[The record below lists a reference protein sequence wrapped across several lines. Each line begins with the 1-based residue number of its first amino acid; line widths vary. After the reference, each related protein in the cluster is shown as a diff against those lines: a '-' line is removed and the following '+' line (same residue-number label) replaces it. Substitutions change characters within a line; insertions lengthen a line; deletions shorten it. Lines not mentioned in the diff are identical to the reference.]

1 MKRHLAGVPVK
12 KNVCYNESWLV
23 KNDNQPC
30 PTLFSPCIEGDSQCS
45 HPTGKRRRDTPV
57 IQELMNRA
65 DQRGFLT
72 FEDVLEVLEGDEG
85 EDVVALEAL
94 LDELDELGIEL
105 RRADDR
111 TADPI
116 LDDSFEQEE
125 LRDPEI
131 GDIEAVSP
139 DDPVGLY
146 FRQMAQEPLLTAQD
160 EIMLARRIE
169 LGKDAQEWLLRLR
182 KLSNDIQELRTVMMT
197 IRRTYQNIETQTLL
211 SRKSQ
216 EVGLLT
222 QIFEDAHH
230 LSARMADLPL
240 DEELAYRLQHHTH
253 NLESVLPGTRQD
265 YAWTETIRE
274 TMNKGTLSNGA
285 FKAVDFAASLT
296 GIECCTNIASVMM
309 EDGQAAREH
318 LGRANTRLVVSIAKR
333 YMGQGLPF
341 PDLIQEGNVGLM
353 RAVDKY
359 DYRRGNR
366 FSTYATWWIRQA
378 ITRALAQKTRTIRIP
393 LHMTERIRQ
402 MYRTAQNLEQKLGR
416 RPTPE
421 EIAIEMDVQ
430 PDAIR
435 SMMDASQHAIA
446 LERPVGDD
454 GDSEFGDFLEDQD
467 TPSPVES
474 ATQNL
479 LQETIEEVLSELTPR
494 QSHILRLRFGLGG
507 GEPHTL
513 EEIANKF
520 GLSRERIRQ
529 LEKEALRRLRHPRLA
544 HNLRDYLH

>member
-1 MKRHLAGVPVK
+1 
-12 KNVCYNESWLV
+12 
-23 KNDNQPC
+23 
-30 PTLFSPCIEGDSQCS
+30 
-45 HPTGKRRRDTPV
+45 
-57 IQELMNRA
+57 MNRA
-65 DQRGFLT
+65 DQRGYLT
-72 FEDVLEVLEGDEG
+72 FEDVLEVLDEDGDDITTIES
-85 EDVVALEAL
+85 VLY
-94 LDELDELGIEL
+94 ELDELGIEIRQEGDSSPSL
-105 RRADDR
+105 GIGDEPDIEFEPEEIPQ
-111 TADPI
+111 DPT
-116 LDDSFEQEE
+116 
-125 LRDPEI
+125 I
-131 GDIEAVSP
+131 GDINAVSA

-146 FRQMAQEPLLTAQD
+146 FRQMAQEPLLTAQE
-160 EIMLARRIE
+160 EIELAKRIE
-169 LGKDAQEWLLRLR
+169 YGKEARERL
-182 KLSNDIQELRTVMMT
+182 NRTEAVV
-197 IRRTYQNIETQTLL
+197 IYGEAG
-211 SRKSQ
+211 
-216 EVGLLT
+216 V
-222 QIFEDAHH
+222 A
-230 LSARMADLPL
+230 
-240 DEELAYRLQHHTH
+240 RLQRLVH
-253 NLESVLPGTRQD
+253 
-265 YAWTETIRE
+265 
-274 TMNKGTLSNGA
+274 
-285 FKAVDFAASLT
+285 
-296 GIECCTNIASVMM
+296 
-309 EDGQAAREH
+309 DGQAAREH

-359 DYRRGNR
+359 DYKRGNR

-402 MYRTAQNLEQKLGR
+402 MYRTAQHLEQNLGR

-421 EIAIEMDVQ
+421 EIAFEMDLPADSV
-430 PDAIR
+430 R

-454 GDSEFGDFLEDQD
+454 GDSEFGDFIEDQES
-467 TPSPVES
+467 PSPVEA
-474 ATQNL
+474 ATQHL

-544 HNLRDYLH
+544 HNLRDYLG

>member
-1 MKRHLAGVPVK
+1 M
-12 KNVCYNESWLV
+12 
-23 KNDNQPC
+23 
-30 PTLFSPCIEGDSQCS
+30 
-45 HPTGKRRRDTPV
+45 
-57 IQELMNRA
+57 IQELLNRA
-65 DQRGFLT
+65 DRRGYVTFDDVMELLEDDGEDTHT
-72 FEDVLEVLEGDEG
+72 FESV
-85 EDVVALEAL
+85 

-105 RRADDR
+105 RQDELHRDDADELEDEYD
-111 TADPI
+111 AE
-116 LDDSFEQEE
+116 SEE
-125 LRDPEI
+125 VQEI
-131 GDIEAVSP
+131 GDINAVSA

-146 FRQMAQEPLLTAQD
+146 FRQMAQEPLLTAHEEVD
-160 EIMLARRIE
+160 LAKRIE
-169 LGKDAQEWLLRLR
+169 LGKEIALKMESMRRIDPEQRCQFEA
-182 KLSNDIQELRTVMMT
+182 I
-197 IRRTYQNIETQTLL
+197 IR
-211 SRKSQ
+211 
-216 EVGLLT
+216 
-222 QIFEDAHH
+222 
-230 LSARMADLPL
+230 
-240 DEELAYRLQHHTH
+240 
-253 NLESVLPGTRQD
+253 
-265 YAWTETIRE
+265 
-274 TMNKGTLSNGA
+274 
-285 FKAVDFAASLT
+285 
-296 GIECCTNIASVMM
+296 
-309 EDGQAAREH
+309 DGQAAREH

-359 DYRRGNR
+359 DYQRGNR

-402 MYRTAQNLEQKLGR
+402 MYRTAQSLEQSLGR

-421 EIAIEMDVQ
+421 EIAAEMDIPAENV
-430 PDAIR
+430 R
-435 SMMDASQHAIA
+435 GMMDASQHAIA

-454 GDSEFGDFLEDQD
+454 GDSEFGDFIEDQD

-474 ATQNL
+474 ATQHL

-507 GEPHTL
+507 GDPHTL

-544 HNLRDYLH
+544 HTLKDYLA

>member
-1 MKRHLAGVPVK
+1 MPAPAVPPPDPG
-12 KNVCYNESWLV
+12 NPRREE
-23 KNDNQPC
+23 
-30 PTLFSPCIEGDSQCS
+30 TL
-45 HPTGKRRRDTPV
+45 V

-65 DQRGFLT
+65 DQRGYLT
-72 FEDVLEVLEGDEG
+72 VDDVLEVLDEEGD
-85 EDVVALEAL
+85 DVNALETL
-94 LDELDELGIEL
+94 LYELDELGIEI
-105 RRADDR
+105 RQESEASARMGIPDENEIEFEPEEIPQ
-111 TADPI
+111 DPGV
-116 LDDSFEQEE
+116 
-125 LRDPEI
+125 
-131 GDIEAVSP
+131 GDINAVSA

-146 FRQMAQEPLLTAQD
+146 FRQMAQEPLLTAQE
-160 EIMLARRIE
+160 EIELAKRIE
-169 LGKDAQEWLLRLR
+169 IGKEARDKMIRYGARAIYGEAWYVHMERL
-182 KLSNDIQELRTVMMT
+182 
-197 IRRTYQNIETQTLL
+197 
-211 SRKSQ
+211 
-216 EVGLLT
+216 
-222 QIFEDAHH
+222 
-230 LSARMADLPL
+230 
-240 DEELAYRLQHHTH
+240 
-253 NLESVLPGTRQD
+253 VL
-265 YAWTETIRE
+265 
-274 TMNKGTLSNGA
+274 
-285 FKAVDFAASLT
+285 
-296 GIECCTNIASVMM
+296 
-309 EDGQAAREH
+309 DGQSAREH

-359 DYRRGNR
+359 DYKRGNR

-402 MYRTAQNLEQKLGR
+402 MYRTAQSLEQSLGR

-421 EIAIEMDVQ
+421 EIASEMDLPTDSV
-430 PDAIR
+430 R
-435 SMMDASQHAIA
+435 GMMDASQHAIA

-454 GDSEFGDFLEDQD
+454 GDSEFGDFIEDQD
-467 TPSPVES
+467 SPSPVEA
-474 ATQNL
+474 ATQHL

-544 HNLRDYLH
+544 HNLRDYLS

>member
-1 MKRHLAGVPVK
+1 
-12 KNVCYNESWLV
+12 
-23 KNDNQPC
+23 
-30 PTLFSPCIEGDSQCS
+30 
-45 HPTGKRRRDTPV
+45 V
-57 IQELMNRA
+57 IQELLNRA
-65 DQRGFLT
+65 DRRGYVT
-72 FEDVLEVLEGDEG
+72 FEDVMELLEDEADDTHTF
-85 EDVVALEAL
+85 ESV

-105 RRADDR
+105 RQEDLQRDETDELEDDYD
-111 TADPI
+111 AE
-116 LDDSFEQEE
+116 SEE
-125 LRDPEI
+125 IQEI
-131 GDIEAVSP
+131 GDINAVSA

-146 FRQMAQEPLLTAQD
+146 FRQMAQEPLLTAQE
-160 EIMLARRIE
+160 EIELAKRIE
-169 LGKDAQEWLLRLR
+169 LGKEVALRLQSMPD
-182 KLSNDIQELRTVMMT
+182 LDPEQ
-197 IRRTYQNIETQTLL
+197 RRQ
-211 SRKSQ
+211 
-216 EVGLLT
+216 
-222 QIFEDAHH
+222 
-230 LSARMADLPL
+230 
-240 DEELAYRLQHHTH
+240 
-253 NLESVLPGTRQD
+253 LEAIVR
-265 YAWTETIRE
+265 
-274 TMNKGTLSNGA
+274 
-285 FKAVDFAASLT
+285 
-296 GIECCTNIASVMM
+296 
-309 EDGQAAREH
+309 DGQAAREH

-359 DYRRGNR
+359 DYQRGNR

-402 MYRTAQNLEQKLGR
+402 MYRTAQLLEQSLGR

-421 EIAIEMDVQ
+421 EIAAEMDIPAESV
-430 PDAIR
+430 R
-435 SMMDASQHAIA
+435 GMMDASQHAIA

-454 GDSEFGDFLEDQD
+454 GDSEFGDFIEDQD

-474 ATQNL
+474 ATQHM

-507 GEPHTL
+507 GDPHTL

-544 HNLRDYLH
+544 HTLRDYLA

>member
-1 MKRHLAGVPVK
+1 GAIEAG
-12 KNVCYNESWLV
+12 
-23 KNDNQPC
+23 
-30 PTLFSPCIEGDSQCS
+30 
-45 HPTGKRRRDTPV
+45 
-57 IQELMNRA
+57 
-65 DQRGFLT
+65 
-72 FEDVLEVLEGDEG
+72 
-85 EDVVALEAL
+85 
-94 LDELDELGIEL
+94 LDELDDLGIEL
-105 RRADDR
+105 RQDDNDAVVAD
-111 TADPI
+111 TAVDV
-116 LDDSFEQEE
+116 DEEFEPEQI
-125 LRDPEI
+125 RDPEV
-131 GDIEAVSP
+131 GDINAVSP

-146 FRQMAQEPLLTAQD
+146 FRQMAQEPLLTAD
-160 EIMLARRIE
+160 EEIELAKRIE
-169 LGKDAQEWLLRLR
+169 RGK
-182 KLSNDIQELRTVMMT
+182 
-197 IRRTYQNIETQTLL
+197 
-211 SRKSQ
+211 
-216 EVGLLT
+216 
-222 QIFEDAHH
+222 
-230 LSARMADLPL
+230 
-240 DEELAYRLQHHTH
+240 ELAEK
-253 NLESVLPGTRQD
+253 LEALGRYSFDPDKLAEMD
-265 YAWTETIRE
+265 
-274 TMNKGTLSNGA
+274 
-285 FKAVDFAASLT
+285 SL
-296 GIECCTNIASVMM
+296 IF
-309 EDGQAAREH
+309 DGQSAREH

-359 DYRRGNR
+359 DYKRGNR

-402 MYRTAQNLEQKLGR
+402 MYRTAQTLEQKLGR
-416 RPTPE
+416 RPSPE
-421 EIAIEMDVQ
+421 EIAIEMGMPAENV
-430 PDAIR
+430 R

-454 GDSEFGDFLEDQD
+454 GDSEFGDFIEDQD

-474 ATQNL
+474 ATQHL

-544 HNLRDYLH
+544 HNLRDYLN

>member
-1 MKRHLAGVPVK
+1 
-12 KNVCYNESWLV
+12 
-23 KNDNQPC
+23 
-30 PTLFSPCIEGDSQCS
+30 
-45 HPTGKRRRDTPV
+45 V
-57 IQELMNRA
+57 IQELINRA
-65 DQRGFLT
+65 DQRGYLT
-72 FEDVLEVLEGDEG
+72 YD
-85 EDVVALEAL
+85 DVVEVMEDDSDDLVSLETIL
-94 LDELDELGIEL
+94 YELDELGIEL
-105 RRADDR
+105 QKEGEDN
-111 TADPI
+111 TLLSSEEDPSS
-116 LDDSFEQEE
+116 DYGVKE
-125 LRDPEI
+125 LVQDPEI
-131 GDIEAVSP
+131 GDITAISS

-146 FRQMAQEPLLTAQD
+146 FRQMAQEPLLNAQEEIDLAKRIERGKRAQD
-160 EIMLARRIE
+160 RVQYPDA
-169 LGKDAQEWLLRLR
+169 KDRSDRWHRHMERL
-182 KLSNDIQELRTVMMT
+182 
-197 IRRTYQNIETQTLL
+197 
-211 SRKSQ
+211 
-216 EVGLLT
+216 
-222 QIFEDAHH
+222 IF
-230 LSARMADLPL
+230 
-240 DEELAYRLQHHTH
+240 
-253 NLESVLPGTRQD
+253 
-265 YAWTETIRE
+265 
-274 TMNKGTLSNGA
+274 
-285 FKAVDFAASLT
+285 
-296 GIECCTNIASVMM
+296 
-309 EDGQAAREH
+309 DGQLAREH

-402 MYRTAQNLEQKLGR
+402 MYRIAQNLEQKRGR
-416 RPTPE
+416 RPTVDEIAVEMDLPE
-421 EIAIEMDVQ
+421 ET
-430 PDAIR
+430 IR

-454 GDSEFGDFLEDQD
+454 GDSEFGDFIEDQD

-474 ATQNL
+474 ATQHL
-479 LQETIEEVLSELTPR
+479 LEETIEEVLSELTPR

-544 HNLRDYLH
+544 HNLRDYL

>member
-1 MKRHLAGVPVK
+1 MVPI
-12 KNVCYNESWLV
+12 S
-23 KNDNQPC
+23 
-30 PTLFSPCIEGDSQCS
+30 
-45 HPTGKRRRDTPV
+45 DTPGGNGTQV

-65 DQRGFLT
+65 DQRGYVT
-72 FEDVLEVLEGDEG
+72 FEDVLELLDEDSD
-85 EDVVALEAL
+85 DVNAIEAV

-105 RRADDR
+105 RQDNVRDEDDLDHR
-111 TADPI
+111 DREFEAEEESHDPGV
-116 LDDSFEQEE
+116 
-125 LRDPEI
+125 
-131 GDIEAVSP
+131 GDINAVSA

-146 FRQMAQEPLLTAQD
+146 FRQMAQEPLLTAQE
-160 EIMLARRIE
+160 EIELAKRIE
-169 LGKDAQEWLLRLR
+169 LGREA
-182 KLSNDIQELRTVMMT
+182 
-197 IRRTYQNIETQTLL
+197 
-211 SRKSQ
+211 
-216 EVGLLT
+216 
-222 QIFEDAHH
+222 
-230 LSARMADLPL
+230 
-240 DEELAYRLQHHTH
+240 EELLPTTPSGTEEYERLLQ
-253 NLESVLPGTRQD
+253 LQ
-265 YAWTETIRE
+265 Y
-274 TMNKGTLSNGA
+274 
-285 FKAVDFAASLT
+285 
-296 GIECCTNIASVMM
+296 
-309 EDGQAAREH
+309 DGQEAREH

-359 DYRRGNR
+359 DYKRGNR

-402 MYRTAQNLEQKLGR
+402 MYRTAQVLEQTLGH

-421 EIAIEMDVQ
+421 EIAKEMELPPESV
-430 PDAIR
+430 R
-435 SMMDASQHAIA
+435 GMMDASQHAIA

-454 GDSEFGDFLEDQD
+454 GDSEFGDFIEDQD
-467 TPSPVES
+467 SPSPVEA
-474 ATQNL
+474 ATQHL

-544 HNLRDYLH
+544 HNLRDYLS

>member
-1 MKRHLAGVPVK
+1 
-12 KNVCYNESWLV
+12 
-23 KNDNQPC
+23 
-30 PTLFSPCIEGDSQCS
+30 
-45 HPTGKRRRDTPV
+45 
-57 IQELMNRA
+57 MNRA
-65 DQRGFLT
+65 DQRGYVT
-72 FEDVLEVLEGDEG
+72 FEDVLELLDEDSD
-85 EDVVALEAL
+85 DVNAIEAV

-105 RRADDR
+105 RQHEVESHDELDNPDDEFQPAE
-111 TADPI
+111 TSHDPGV
-116 LDDSFEQEE
+116 
-125 LRDPEI
+125 
-131 GDIEAVSP
+131 GDINAVSA

-146 FRQMAQEPLLTAQD
+146 FRQMAQEPLLTAEE
-160 EIMLARRIE
+160 EIDLAKRIE
-169 LGKDAQEWLLRLR
+169 LGCSAAERLCDPTLPPSEREWLARL
-182 KLSNDIQELRTVMMT
+182 
-197 IRRTYQNIETQTLL
+197 
-211 SRKSQ
+211 
-216 EVGLLT
+216 
-222 QIFEDAHH
+222 
-230 LSARMADLPL
+230 
-240 DEELAYRLQHHTH
+240 
-253 NLESVLPGTRQD
+253 
-265 YAWTETIRE
+265 
-274 TMNKGTLSNGA
+274 
-285 FKAVDFAASLT
+285 VD
-296 GIECCTNIASVMM
+296 
-309 EDGQAAREH
+309 DGQAAREH

-359 DYRRGNR
+359 DYKRGNR

-402 MYRTAQNLEQKLGR
+402 MYRTAQVLEQSLGH

-421 EIAIEMDVQ
+421 EIAKEMELPPESV
-430 PDAIR
+430 R
-435 SMMDASQHAIA
+435 GMMDASQHAIA

-454 GDSEFGDFLEDQD
+454 GDSEFGDFIEDQD
-467 TPSPVES
+467 SPSPVEA
-474 ATQNL
+474 ATQHL

-544 HNLRDYLH
+544 HNLRDYLS

>member
-1 MKRHLAGVPVK
+1 M
-12 KNVCYNESWLV
+12 
-23 KNDNQPC
+23 
-30 PTLFSPCIEGDSQCS
+30 
-45 HPTGKRRRDTPV
+45 

-65 DQRGFLT
+65 DQQGYVT
-72 FEDVLEVLEGDEG
+72 FEDVLEILG
-85 EDVVALEAL
+85 EDGDDVTAIEAV

-105 RRADDR
+105 RQHDEEHDYAPGGLEADDEFG
-111 TADPI
+111 AEESMSDPNV
-116 LDDSFEQEE
+116 
-125 LRDPEI
+125 
-131 GDIEAVSP
+131 GDINAVSA

-146 FRQMAQEPLLTAQD
+146 FRQMAQEPLLTALE
-160 EIMLARRIE
+160 EIELAKRIE
-169 LGKDAQEWLLRLR
+169 RGKDSFL
-182 KLSNDIQELRTVMMT
+182 KLSQVSSNCNVTLRREL
-197 IRRTYQNIETQTLL
+197 
-211 SRKSQ
+211 
-216 EVGLLT
+216 
-222 QIFEDAHH
+222 D
-230 LSARMADLPL
+230 
-240 DEELAYRLQHHTH
+240 
-253 NLESVLPGTRQD
+253 
-265 YAWTETIRE
+265 
-274 TMNKGTLSNGA
+274 
-285 FKAVDFAASLT
+285 SL
-296 GIECCTNIASVMM
+296 V
-309 EDGQAAREH
+309 EDGQYAREH

-359 DYRRGNR
+359 DYKRGNR

-402 MYRTAQNLEQKLGR
+402 MYRTAQVLEQNLGR

-421 EIAIEMDVQ
+421 EIAKEMEL
-430 PDAIR
+430 PADAVR

-454 GDSEFGDFLEDQD
+454 GDSEFGDFIEDQD
-467 TPSPVES
+467 TPSPLES
-474 ATQNL
+474 ATQHL
-479 LQETIEEVLSELTPR
+479 LQETIEEVLAELTPR

-529 LEKEALRRLRHPRLA
+529 LEKEALRRLRHPKLA
-544 HNLRDYLH
+544 HNLRDYLS

>member
-1 MKRHLAGVPVK
+1 M
-12 KNVCYNESWLV
+12 
-23 KNDNQPC
+23 
-30 PTLFSPCIEGDSQCS
+30 
-45 HPTGKRRRDTPV
+45 
-57 IQELMNRA
+57 IQELLTRA
-65 DQRGFLT
+65 DQRGYLT
-72 FEDVLEVLEGDEG
+72 FDDVLEVLDDDEGD
-85 EDVVALEAL
+85 DITTLETVL
-94 LDELDELGIEL
+94 FELDELGIEL
-105 RRADDR
+105 RQEGEAEAPVNSAETHDD
-111 TADPI
+111 
-116 LDDSFEQEE
+116 FEPEE
-125 LRDPEI
+125 LPHDPAI
-131 GDIEAVSP
+131 GDINAVSA

-146 FRQMAQEPLLTAQD
+146 FRQMAQEPLLTAD
-160 EIMLARRIE
+160 EEIELAKRIE
-169 LGKDAQEWLLRLR
+169 FGKEARERMQSPTHYEACTEAEIIHLQRL
-182 KLSNDIQELRTVMMT
+182 VM
-197 IRRTYQNIETQTLL
+197 
-211 SRKSQ
+211 
-216 EVGLLT
+216 
-222 QIFEDAHH
+222 
-230 LSARMADLPL
+230 
-240 DEELAYRLQHHTH
+240 
-253 NLESVLPGTRQD
+253 
-265 YAWTETIRE
+265 
-274 TMNKGTLSNGA
+274 
-285 FKAVDFAASLT
+285 
-296 GIECCTNIASVMM
+296 
-309 EDGQAAREH
+309 DGQAAREH

-359 DYRRGNR
+359 DYKRGNR

-402 MYRTAQNLEQKLGR
+402 MYRTAQALEQSLGR

-421 EIAIEMDVQ
+421 EIAKEMKLPTDNV
-430 PDAIR
+430 R

-454 GDSEFGDFLEDQD
+454 GDSEFGDFIEDQD
-467 TPSPVES
+467 SPSPVEA
-474 ATQNL
+474 ATQHL

-544 HNLRDYLH
+544 HNLRDYLS

>member
-1 MKRHLAGVPVK
+1 MVPISNAPGGNGIK
-12 KNVCYNESWLV
+12 
-23 KNDNQPC
+23 
-30 PTLFSPCIEGDSQCS
+30 
-45 HPTGKRRRDTPV
+45 V

-65 DQRGFLT
+65 DQQGYVT
-72 FEDVLEVLEGDEG
+72 FEDVLE
-85 EDVVALEAL
+85 L
-94 LDELDELGIEL
+94 LDEDSDDINVIEAILEELDELGIEL
-105 RRADDR
+105 RQADANPDND
-111 TADPI
+111 AIDHHDSEFEAEEESHDPGV
-116 LDDSFEQEE
+116 
-125 LRDPEI
+125 
-131 GDIEAVSP
+131 GDINAVSA

-146 FRQMAQEPLLTAQD
+146 FRQMAQEPLLTAEE
-160 EIMLARRIE
+160 EIDLAKRIE
-169 LGKDAQEWLLRLR
+169 RGKEAIKLLQQTPPNTPEYERL
-182 KLSNDIQELRTVMMT
+182 
-197 IRRTYQNIETQTLL
+197 
-211 SRKSQ
+211 
-216 EVGLLT
+216 
-222 QIFEDAHH
+222 
-230 LSARMADLPL
+230 
-240 DEELAYRLQHHTH
+240 
-253 NLESVLPGTRQD
+253 
-265 YAWTETIRE
+265 YALV
-274 TMNKGTLSNGA
+274 K
-285 FKAVDFAASLT
+285 
-296 GIECCTNIASVMM
+296 
-309 EDGQAAREH
+309 DGQAAREH

-359 DYRRGNR
+359 DYSRGNR

-402 MYRTAQNLEQKLGR
+402 MYRTAQVLEQTLGH

-421 EIAIEMDVQ
+421 EIAKEMELPPESV
-430 PDAIR
+430 R
-435 SMMDASQHAIA
+435 GMMDASQHAIA

-454 GDSEFGDFLEDQD
+454 GDSEFGDFIEDQD
-467 TPSPVES
+467 SPSPVEA
-474 ATQNL
+474 ATQHL

-544 HNLRDYLH
+544 HNLRDYLS

>member
-1 MKRHLAGVPVK
+1 MK
-12 KNVCYNESWLV
+12 
-23 KNDNQPC
+23 
-30 PTLFSPCIEGDSQCS
+30 
-45 HPTGKRRRDTPV
+45 V
-57 IQELMNRA
+57 IQELLLRA
-65 DQRGFLT
+65 DQRGYIT
-72 FEDVLEVLEGDEG
+72 IDDVMEVLDETGD
-85 EDVVALEAL
+85 DLLSVEAL
-94 LDELDELGIEL
+94 LYELDEMGIEL
-105 RRADDR
+105 QKEGTEPSFTAVVDDYE
-111 TADPI
+111 AEFDGELLQDP
-116 LDDSFEQEE
+116 DV
-125 LRDPEI
+125 
-131 GDIEAVSP
+131 GDVNVIAS

-146 FRQMAQEPLLTAQD
+146 FRQMAQEPLLGPVE
-160 EIMLARRIE
+160 EIDLAKRIE
-169 LGKDAQEWLLRLR
+169 RGRQAEERLTKLDAPTKSDRWQLHM
-182 KLSNDIQELRTVMMT
+182 QTF
-197 IRRTYQNIETQTLL
+197 IR
-211 SRKSQ
+211 
-216 EVGLLT
+216 
-222 QIFEDAHH
+222 
-230 LSARMADLPL
+230 
-240 DEELAYRLQHHTH
+240 
-253 NLESVLPGTRQD
+253 
-265 YAWTETIRE
+265 
-274 TMNKGTLSNGA
+274 
-285 FKAVDFAASLT
+285 
-296 GIECCTNIASVMM
+296 
-309 EDGQAAREH
+309 DGQFAREH

-402 MYRTAQNLEQKLGR
+402 MYRIAQSIEQEMGR

-421 EIAIEMDVQ
+421 EIADEMDLPIDTV
-430 PDAIR
+430 R
-435 SMMDASQHAIA
+435 GMMDASQHAIA

-454 GDSEFGDFLEDQD
+454 GDSEFGDFIEDQE

-474 ATQNL
+474 ATQHL

-544 HNLRDYLH
+544 HNLRDYLG